1 MADKKTM
8 SDEDYLDSLL
18 KSITGSENSKDEEYK
33 DKDESDFAKALE
45 KEIGLKDDEDT
56 FLNDIENDLFANGEV
71 LSEAGKEEDDE
82 NNSIDGVNGY
92 EALTDTAKSNDDL
105 NVAEVDNKK
114 KKKNTKKGLFGR
126 NKKIVISD
134 NSDNTDENQAEKQ
147 AEKQAENHT
156 ENQAENQTENHTEN
170 QTEKQAENQRASIDT
185 TDNSNT
191 PEDTVTENTEAE
203 DFDDFSLDFGNDYN
217 DNFDME
223 FDEDNASKSEDSLN
237 EGAENSAEET
247 PENQVSDLMNIMGIT
262 EEDEEAGE
270 ENKGKPKKKK
280 KEKTKN
286 KKGFFSK
293 HKKEKDSESELDGD
307 LEKGVD
313 FSDNEAQMG
322 NSSDS
327 VDINANESGDVDMF
341 NLDAIAN
348 NAESDDY
355 SFGLGMDFGEEENQD
370 LDENENLIRQM
381 DRGEIDEEEIL
392 SKDEDKEEKKKKK
405 KEKKKK
411 EKKPKKPKVK
421 KVKAL
426 KVKKPKEPDE
436 IIPIPKV
443 LLIFSFSF
451 IVLLVICLIFGG
463 NLKYYNEKMQRA
475 TTFYVNKDYEAAY
488 GEISGLSIRE
498 KDQDF
503 YNQVFTVMLVSHQYT
518 AGKNL
523 LTVGDYEQALHS
535 YLKGIAMYD
544 KYQNQARDLNCLDEM
559 NGVLEQLNKELND
572 TFGLT
577 ESKARELNLLDSKEE
592 YAYNVKT
599 LAKKIMEKNQEENS
613 K

>member
-18 KSITGSENSKDEEYK
+18 KSITESESSKDEEYK

-45 KEIGLKDDEDT
+45 EEIGLKDDEDT

-71 LSEAGKEEDDE
+71 LSEEEEDDE
-82 NNSIDGVNGY
+82 DNSIDEVNGY

-134 NSDNTDENQAEKQ
+134 NSDNSDNTDEN
-147 AEKQAENHT
+147 
-156 ENQAENQTENHTEN
+156 
-170 QTEKQAENQRASIDT
+170 QAENQRASIDT
-185 TDNSNT
+185 ADNSNT

-203 DFDDFSLDFGNDYN
+203 DFDDFSLDLGNDFENDYN

-262 EEDEEAGE
+262 KEDEEAGK
-270 ENKGKPKKKK
+270 ENKGKSKKKK

-286 KKGFFSK
+286 KRGFFSK

-327 VDINANESGDVDMF
+327 VDINANESGDEDMF

-355 SFGLGMDFGEEENQD
+355 SFGLDMDFGEEENQD

-392 SKDEDKEEKKKKK
+392 SEEEDKEEKK

-411 EKKPKKPKVK
+411 EKKPKKAKVK
-421 KVKAL
+421 KVKAPR
-426 KVKKPKEPDE
+426 VKKSKEPDE

-523 LTVGDYEQALHS
+523 LAVGDYEQALHS

-577 ESKARELNLLDSKEE
+577 ESKARELNLLDNKEE
-592 YAYNVKT
+592 YAYKVKV
-599 LAKKIMEKNQEENS
+599 LAKEIMEKNQEKNS

>member
-71 LSEAGKEEDDE
+71 LSEAGQEDDDE
-82 NNSIDGVNGY
+82 DNSIDEVNGY

-147 AEKQAENHT
+147 AE
-156 ENQAENQTENHTEN
+156 NQTENQTES
-170 QTEKQAENQRASIDT
+170 QTEKQAEKQRASIDT

-223 FDEDNASKSEDSLN
+223 FDEDNASKSEGSLN
-237 EGAENSAEET
+237 EGAENPAEET

-293 HKKEKDSESELDGD
+293 HKKEKDSESELSGD

-322 NSSDS
+322 NSSDN
-327 VDINANESGDVDMF
+327 VDINANESGDADMF

-355 SFGLGMDFGEEENQD
+355 SFGLDMDFGEEENQD

-392 SKDEDKEEKKKKK
+392 SEEGKEEKGKK

-411 EKKPKKPKVK
+411 EKKPKKAKVK
-421 KVKAL
+421 KVKAPR
-426 KVKKPKEPDE
+426 VKKPKEPDE

-523 LTVGDYEQALHS
+523 LAVGDYEQALHS

-592 YAYNVKT
+592 YAYNVRT

>member
-71 LSEAGKEEDDE
+71 LSEAGQEDDDE
-82 NNSIDGVNGY
+82 DNSIDEVNGY

-134 NSDNTDENQAEKQ
+134 NSDNTDEN
-147 AEKQAENHT
+147 
-156 ENQAENQTENHTEN
+156 
-170 QTEKQAENQRASIDT
+170 QAENQRASIDT

-223 FDEDNASKSEDSLN
+223 FDEDNASKSEGSLN
-237 EGAENSAEET
+237 EGAENPAEET

-293 HKKEKDSESELDGD
+293 HKKEKDSESELGGD

-322 NSSDS
+322 NSSDN
-327 VDINANESGDVDMF
+327 VDINANESGNADMF

-355 SFGLGMDFGEEENQD
+355 SFGLDMDFGEEENQD

-392 SKDEDKEEKKKKK
+392 SEEGKEEKGKKS
-405 KEKKKK
+405 
-411 EKKPKKPKVK
+411 KKPKVK
-421 KVKAL
+421 KVKAPR
-426 KVKKPKEPDE
+426 VKKPKEPDE

-523 LTVGDYEQALHS
+523 LAVGDYEQALHS

-577 ESKARELNLLDSKEE
+577 ESKARELNLLDNKEE
-592 YAYNVKT
+592 YAYKVKV
-599 LAKKIMEKNQEENS
+599 LAKEIMEKNQEKNS

>member
-1 MADKKTM
+1 MADKKAM

-18 KSITGSENSKDEEYK
+18 KSITESENSKDEEYK

-45 KEIGLKDDEDT
+45 EEIGLKDDEDT

-71 LSEAGKEEDDE
+71 LSEAGQEDDE
-82 NNSIDGVNGY
+82 DNSIDEVNSH

-134 NSDNTDENQAEKQ
+134 NSDNTDENQAENQ
-147 AEKQAENHT
+147 T
-156 ENQAENQTENHTEN
+156 ENQAEN
-170 QTEKQAENQRASIDT
+170 QAENQRASIDT

-355 SFGLGMDFGEEENQD
+355 SFGLDMDFGEEENQD

-392 SKDEDKEEKKKKK
+392 SEEEDKEEKKKKK

-421 KVKAL
+421 KVKAP

-443 LLIFSFSF
+443 LIIFSFSF

-523 LTVGDYEQALHS
+523 LAVGDYEQALHS
-535 YLKGIAMYD
+535 YLKGVAMYD

-577 ESKARELNLLDSKEE
+577 ESKARELNLLDNKEE
-592 YAYNVKT
+592 YAYNVKV
-599 LAKKIMEKNQEENS
+599 LAKKIMEKNQEENNDS
-613 K
+613 NK

>member
-71 LSEAGKEEDDE
+71 LSEAGQEDDDE
-82 NNSIDGVNGY
+82 DNSIDEVNGY

-147 AEKQAENHT
+147 AEKQAENQT
-156 ENQAENQTENHTEN
+156 ENQTES
-170 QTEKQAENQRASIDT
+170 QTEKQAEKQRASIDT

-223 FDEDNASKSEDSLN
+223 FDEDNASKSEGSLN
-237 EGAENSAEET
+237 EGAENPAEET

-293 HKKEKDSESELDGD
+293 HKKEKDSESELSGD

-322 NSSDS
+322 NSSDN
-327 VDINANESGDVDMF
+327 VDINANESGDADMF

-355 SFGLGMDFGEEENQD
+355 SFGLDMDFGEEENQD

-392 SKDEDKEEKKKKK
+392 SEEGKEEKGKK

-411 EKKPKKPKVK
+411 EKKPKKAKVK
-421 KVKAL
+421 KVKAPR
-426 KVKKPKEPDE
+426 VKKPKEPDE

-488 GEISGLSIRE
+488 SEISGLSIRE

-523 LTVGDYEQALHS
+523 LAVGDYEQALHS

-592 YAYNVKT
+592 YAYNVRT

>member
-71 LSEAGKEEDDE
+71 LSEAGQEDDDE
-82 NNSIDGVNGY
+82 DNSIDEVNGY

-134 NSDNTDENQAEKQ
+134 NSDNTDENQAE
-147 AEKQAENHT
+147 
-156 ENQAENQTENHTEN
+156 NQAENQTENQTEN
-170 QTEKQAENQRASIDT
+170 QAENQRASIDT

-237 EGAENSAEET
+237 EGAENPAEET

-293 HKKEKDSESELDGD
+293 HKKEKDSESELGGD
-307 LEKGVD
+307 LEKGGD

-322 NSSDS
+322 NSSDN
-327 VDINANESGDVDMF
+327 VDINANESGDADMF

-355 SFGLGMDFGEEENQD
+355 SFGLDMDFGEEENQD

-392 SKDEDKEEKKKKK
+392 SEEGKEEKGKK

-411 EKKPKKPKVK
+411 EKKPKKAKVK
-421 KVKAL
+421 KVKAPR
-426 KVKKPKEPDE
+426 VKKPKEPDE

-592 YAYNVKT
+592 YAYNVRT

>member
-71 LSEAGKEEDDE
+71 LSEAGQEDDDE
-82 NNSIDGVNGY
+82 DNSIDEVNGY

-147 AEKQAENHT
+147 AEKQAENQT
-156 ENQAENQTENHTEN
+156 ENQTES
-170 QTEKQAENQRASIDT
+170 QTEKQAEKQRASIDT

-223 FDEDNASKSEDSLN
+223 FDEDNASKSEGPLN
-237 EGAENSAEET
+237 EGAENPAEET

-293 HKKEKDSESELDGD
+293 HKKEKDSESELSGD

-322 NSSDS
+322 NSSDN
-327 VDINANESGDVDMF
+327 VDINANESGDADMF

-355 SFGLGMDFGEEENQD
+355 SFGLDMDFGEEENQD

-392 SKDEDKEEKKKKK
+392 SEEGKEEKGKK

-411 EKKPKKPKVK
+411 EKKPKKAKVK
-421 KVKAL
+421 KVKAPR
-426 KVKKPKEPDE
+426 VKKPKEPDE

-523 LTVGDYEQALHS
+523 LAVGDYEQALHS

-592 YAYNVKT
+592 YAYNVRT

>member
-71 LSEAGKEEDDE
+71 LSEAGQEDDDE
-82 NNSIDGVNGY
+82 DNSIDEVNGY

-134 NSDNTDENQAEKQ
+134 NSDNTDEN
-147 AEKQAENHT
+147 
-156 ENQAENQTENHTEN
+156 
-170 QTEKQAENQRASIDT
+170 QAENQRASIDT

-223 FDEDNASKSEDSLN
+223 FDEDNASKSEGSLN
-237 EGAENSAEET
+237 EGAENPAEET

-293 HKKEKDSESELDGD
+293 HKKEKDSESELGGD

-322 NSSDS
+322 NSSDN
-327 VDINANESGDVDMF
+327 VDINANESGDADMF

-355 SFGLGMDFGEEENQD
+355 SFGLDMDFGEEENQD

-392 SKDEDKEEKKKKK
+392 SEEGKEEKGKK

-411 EKKPKKPKVK
+411 EKKPKKAKVK
-421 KVKAL
+421 KVKAPR
-426 KVKKPKEPDE
+426 VKKPKEPDE

-451 IVLLVICLIFGG
+451 IVLLVICLIFVG

-523 LTVGDYEQALHS
+523 LAVGDYEQALHS

-592 YAYNVKT
+592 YAYNVRT

>member
-71 LSEAGKEEDDE
+71 LSEAGQEDDDE
-82 NNSIDGVNGY
+82 DNSIDEVNGY

-134 NSDNTDENQAEKQ
+134 NSDNTDENQAE
-147 AEKQAENHT
+147 
-156 ENQAENQTENHTEN
+156 
-170 QTEKQAENQRASIDT
+170 NQRASIDT

-191 PEDTVTENTEAE
+191 PEDTVTEDTEAE

-237 EGAENSAEET
+237 EGAENPAEET

-293 HKKEKDSESELDGD
+293 HKKEKDSESELGGD
-307 LEKGVD
+307 LEKGGD

-322 NSSDS
+322 NSSDN
-327 VDINANESGDVDMF
+327 VDINANGSGDADMF

-355 SFGLGMDFGEEENQD
+355 SFGLDMDFGEEENQD

-392 SKDEDKEEKKKKK
+392 SEEGKEEKGKK

-411 EKKPKKPKVK
+411 EKKPKKAKVK
-421 KVKAL
+421 KVKAPR
-426 KVKKPKEPDE
+426 VKKPKEPDE

-592 YAYNVKT
+592 YAYNVRT

>member
-71 LSEAGKEEDDE
+71 LSEAGQEDDDE
-82 NNSIDGVNGY
+82 DNSIDEVNGY

-147 AEKQAENHT
+147 AEKQAENQT
-156 ENQAENQTENHTEN
+156 ENQTES
-170 QTEKQAENQRASIDT
+170 QTEKQAEKQRASIDT

-223 FDEDNASKSEDSLN
+223 FDEDNASKSEGSLN
-237 EGAENSAEET
+237 EGAENPAEET

-293 HKKEKDSESELDGD
+293 HKKEKDSESELGGD

-322 NSSDS
+322 NSSDN
-327 VDINANESGDVDMF
+327 VDINANESGDADMF

-355 SFGLGMDFGEEENQD
+355 SFGLDMDFGEEENQD

-392 SKDEDKEEKKKKK
+392 SEESKEEKGKR

-411 EKKPKKPKVK
+411 EKKPKKAKVK
-421 KVKAL
+421 KVKAPR
-426 KVKKPKEPDE
+426 VKKPKEPDE

-592 YAYNVKT
+592 YAYNVRT

>member
-71 LSEAGKEEDDE
+71 LSEAGQEDDDE
-82 NNSIDGVNGY
+82 DNSIDEVNGY

-147 AEKQAENHT
+147 AEKQAEN
-156 ENQAENQTENHTEN
+156 QTES
-170 QTEKQAENQRASIDT
+170 QTEKQAEKQRASIDT

-223 FDEDNASKSEDSLN
+223 FDEDNASKSEGSLN
-237 EGAENSAEET
+237 EGAENPAEET

-293 HKKEKDSESELDGD
+293 HKKEKDSESELGGD

-322 NSSDS
+322 NSSDN
-327 VDINANESGDVDMF
+327 VDINANESGNADMF

-355 SFGLGMDFGEEENQD
+355 SFGLDMDFGEEENQD

-392 SKDEDKEEKKKKK
+392 SEEGKEEKGKK

-411 EKKPKKPKVK
+411 EKKSKKPKVK
-421 KVKAL
+421 KVKAPR
-426 KVKKPKEPDE
+426 VKKPKEPDE

-523 LTVGDYEQALHS
+523 LAVGDYEQALHS

-577 ESKARELNLLDSKEE
+577 ESKARELNLLDNKEE
-592 YAYNVKT
+592 YAYKVKV
-599 LAKKIMEKNQEENS
+599 LAKEIMEKNQEKNS